1 MFYDILDLIKLCTK
15 YIRMYDQNLSVKI
28 LNAYILHSTCI
39 YQGNI
44 VRELKAQ
51 KAEKAVINEEV
62 AKLLALKK
70 RLTAMTG
77 EPVPAGGK
85 QNSKQVKQVQP
96 DAASCR
102 EIVGWIKL

>member
-1 MFYDILDLIKLCTK
+1 MFYDILNLIQLCTK
-15 YIRMYDQNLSVKI
+15 YIRMYDQNLSVII
-28 LNAYILHSTCI
+28 LYTCILHSNCI

-85 QNSKQVKQVQP
+85 QNSKQVKQVEP

-102 EIVGWIKL
+102 EVVGRIKL